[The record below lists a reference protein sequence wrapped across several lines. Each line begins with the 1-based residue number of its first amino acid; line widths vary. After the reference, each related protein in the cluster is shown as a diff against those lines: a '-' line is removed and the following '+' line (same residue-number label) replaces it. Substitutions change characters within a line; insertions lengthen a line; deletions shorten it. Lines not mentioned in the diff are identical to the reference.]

1 MEVSIMAKSNT
12 SKQMVLNFLARN
24 QSVTQPTQLYLAL
37 YATNPTD
44 ADTGTEASYEGYQRQ
59 VVTFG
64 APQLSGGAAIIA
76 NSAQIQFGVVPSAS
90 GTIAHAGLKTA
101 QSGGDLVYYGPLAA
115 TYQMNQGVQPIVPVG
130 ALTISET

>member
-1 MEVSIMAKSNT
+1 MAKSNT

-44 ADTGTEASYEGYQRQ
+44 ADTGTEVSYAGYQRQ
-59 VVTFG
+59 AVTFG
-64 APQLSGGAAIIA
+64 TPQLSGGAATIS
-76 NSAQIQFGVVPSAS
+76 NSAQLQFGVVPSAS
-90 GTIAHAGLKTA
+90 GSIAYAGLKTA
-101 QSGGDLVYYGPLAA
+101 QTGGDLIYYGALSA

-130 ALTISET
+130 ALIVSET